1 MKQNTKFI
9 WIYGAILFSFAL
21 ILIVFAGLTQTSSDK
36 ELNKVQKETAGI
48 RKSLTDLT
56 KENSRLTAKVS
67 ETEKENKALKETNTQ
82 LTLEK
87 EMALSAYGGDVEI
100 TRTLVDAYTLLLA
113 DKKDEAIQK
122 IENINEFSL
131 TEAQKHVYDTIIGE

>member
-21 ILIVFAGLTQTSSDK
+21 ILIVFAGLTQNSNDE

-48 RKSLTDLT
+48 RKSLTVLT
-56 KENSRLTAKVS
+56 TENNKLTARVS
-67 ETEKENKALKETNTQ
+67 EAEKENKALKETNTQ
-82 LTLEK
+82 LVLEK
-87 EMALSAYGGDVEI
+87 EMAFSAYGGDAEI

-113 DKKDEAIQK
+113 DKKEEAIKK
-122 IENINEFSL
+122 IENINEYSL
-131 TEAQKHVYDTIIGE
+131 TEAQKYVYDTIIGE